1 MKAYDF
7 KDIRNVCILGHG
19 GVGKT
24 SLTEAMLFLGQGTD
38 RLGKVA
44 DGNTT
49 SDYDPEEVK
58 RKISISTSL
67 APLEWKNT
75 KLNIL
80 DTPGFFDFAG
90 EVKQAV
96 RVADAAVIVA
106 AAKAGV
112 QVGTEFSWNYCQ
124 ERKIPKLIFVSKMEE
139 DNANYAKVL
148 ESLREHFGMSIA
160 PFYVPILDGEKFKG
174 YVNVIKMQARKFE
187 GDKIVDIPV
196 PDEMM
201 DDVMPARQMILEA
214 IAETSEE
221 LMDKFFAGEEFTPEE
236 IQTAL
241 RAGVEDL
248 SITPVLCG
256 SSFTSASIR
265 KLLDA
270 IIEYF
275 PSPDE
280 APEEIGAK
288 PGTEDEVSIKCDP
301 AAPLAALVF
310 KTIADPF
317 VGKLSFFRVYSG
329 TLKPDSTVYNANQA
343 MVEKVGKL
351 FVMRGKK
358 QLDATAVSA
367 GDIGAI
373 PKLAKTNT
381 GDTLCAQ
388 SAPVILKGIEFPA
401 PSLIMAI
408 EPREKGDEEKISVG
422 LARLREEDKT
432 LRVETNTE
440 THQTLIEGM
449 GDLHLDI
456 ITSRLKEKFK
466 VSVDLTQAKVA
477 YREAIKKK
485 VKVEGKHKKQS
496 GGHGQ
501 YGHVWIEFEPDPTA
515 EDLVFEEKIFGG
527 SVPKN
532 YFPAVEKG
540 LRESAL
546 HGTLAGYPVVNL
558 KATLLDGSYHPVD
571 SSEMAF
577 KMAAS
582 LAFKS
587 GMAQAS
593 PVLLEPVNSLEVLVP
608 DQYMGDIIGDINKRR
623 GRVLG
628 MNPVGNGVQQVV
640 AEAPAAELSS
650 YATDL
655 RSMTQARGTFTQSFA
670 RYEEA
675 PPQVTQKIVEEAKK
689 HQEA

>member
-24 SLTEAMLFLGQGTD
+24 SLTEAMLYLGQGSD

-44 DGNTT
+44 DGNTV

-58 RKISISTSL
+58 RKISISSSL
-67 APLEWKNT
+67 APLEWKN
-75 KLNIL
+75 KKINVL

-90 EVKQAV
+90 EVKECV
-96 RVADAAVIVA
+96 RVADAAVIVV

-112 QVGTEFSWNYCQ
+112 QVGTEFAWNYAE
-124 ERKIPKLIFVSKMEE
+124 ERKIPKIIFVSKMEE
-139 DNANYAKVL
+139 ENANYAKVL
-148 ESLREHFGMSIA
+148 ENLREAFGMSIA
-160 PFYVPILDGEKFKG
+160 PFYVPILDGERFKG
-174 YVNVIKMQARKFE
+174 YVNVIKMQARKFD
-187 GDKIVDIPV
+187 GDKIIDVDV
-196 PDEMM
+196 PEDMM
-201 DDVMPARQMILEA
+201 DVVLPARQMILEA

-221 LMDKFFAGEEFTPEE
+221 LMDKFFAGEEFTPDE

-248 SITPVLCG
+248 SIVPVLCG

-280 APEEIGAK
+280 GPKEVAVKA
-288 PGTEDEVSIKCDP
+288 GTEEGVEIKCDP
-301 AAPLAALVF
+301 NAPLSALVF

-317 VGKLSFFRVYSG
+317 VGKLSFVRVYSG
-329 TLKPDSTVYNANQA
+329 TLKADSTVYNANQA
-343 MVEKVGKL
+343 QTEKVGKIY
-351 FVMRGKK
+351 FMRGKK
-358 QLDATAVSA
+358 QLDTPQIIA

-373 PKLAKTNT
+373 PKLVKTKT
-381 GDTLCAQ
+381 GDTLCL
-388 SAPVILKGIEFPA
+388 SSNPMILNGIEFPKPA
-401 PSLIMAI
+401 LTLCISPKT
-408 EPREKGDEEKISVG
+408 KGDEEKISTG
-422 LARLREEDKT
+422 LNRLMEEDKT
-432 LRVETNTE
+432 LQEEINTE
-440 THQTLIEGM
+440 THQTLIKGL
-449 GDLHLDI
+449 GDLHLDVI
-456 ITSRLKEKFK
+456 VNKLKDKFK
-466 VSVDLTQAKVA
+466 VDVLLSEPKVA
-477 YREAIKKK
+477 YRETIRKK

-501 YGHVWIEFEPDPTA
+501 YGHVWIEFEPGEET
-515 EDLVFEEKIFGG
+515 DLVFDEKIFGG

-546 HGTLAGYPVVNL
+546 HGVLAGYPVVNL
-558 KATLLDGSYHPVD
+558 KATLVDGSYHPVD

-582 LAFKS
+582 IAFKNGLS
-587 GMAQAS
+587 QAN
-593 PVLLEPVNSLEVLVP
+593 PVLLEPVDKIEVYIP
-608 DQYMGDIIGDINKRR
+608 DSYMGDIIGDINKRR

-628 MNPVGNGVQQVV
+628 MNPAGKGIQQVI
-640 AEAPAAELSS
+640 AEVPASELTK

-655 RSMTQARGTFTQSFA
+655 RSMTQARGRFTQEFV

-675 PPQVTQKIVEEAKK
+675 PPMVVEKVVAEAAKNK
-689 HQEA
+689 ED

>member
-24 SLTEAMLFLGQGTD
+24 SLTEAMLYLGQGND

-44 DGNTT
+44 DGNTV

-58 RKISISTSL
+58 RKISISSSL
-67 APLEWKNT
+67 APLEWKN
-75 KLNIL
+75 KKINVL

-90 EVKQAV
+90 EVKECV
-96 RVADAAVIVA
+96 RVADAAVIVV

-112 QVGTEFSWNYCQ
+112 QVGTEFAWNYAE
-124 ERKIPKLIFVSKMEE
+124 ERKIPKIIFVSKMEE
-139 DNANYAKVL
+139 ENANYAKVL
-148 ESLREHFGMSIA
+148 ENLREAFGMSIA
-160 PFYVPILDGEKFKG
+160 PFYVPILDGERFKG
-174 YVNVIKMQARKFE
+174 YVNVIKMQARKFD
-187 GDKIVDIPV
+187 GDKIIDVDV
-196 PDEMM
+196 PEDMM
-201 DDVMPARQMILEA
+201 DVVLPARQMILEA

-221 LMDKFFAGEEFTPEE
+221 LMDKFFAGEEFTPDE

-248 SITPVLCG
+248 SIVPVLCG

-280 APEEIGAK
+280 GPKEVAVKA
-288 PGTEDEVSIKCDP
+288 GTEEGVEIKCDP
-301 AAPLAALVF
+301 NAPLSALVF

-317 VGKLSFFRVYSG
+317 VGKLSFVRVYSG
-329 TLKPDSTVYNANQA
+329 TLKADSTVYNANQA
-343 MVEKVGKL
+343 QTEKVGKIY
-351 FVMRGKK
+351 FMRGKK
-358 QLDATAVSA
+358 QLDTPQIIA

-373 PKLAKTNT
+373 PKLVKTKT
-381 GDTLCAQ
+381 GDTLCL
-388 SAPVILKGIEFPA
+388 SSNPMVLNGIEFPKPA
-401 PSLIMAI
+401 LTLCISPKT
-408 EPREKGDEEKISVG
+408 KGDEEKISTG
-422 LARLREEDKT
+422 LNRLMEEDKT
-432 LRVETNTE
+432 LQEEVNTE
-440 THQTLIEGM
+440 THQTLIKGL
-449 GDLHLDI
+449 GDLHLDVI
-456 ITSRLKEKFK
+456 VNKLKDKFK
-466 VSVDLTQAKVA
+466 VDVLLSEPKVA
-477 YREAIKKK
+477 YRETIRKK

-501 YGHVWIEFEPDPTA
+501 YGHVWIEFEPGEET
-515 EDLVFEEKIFGG
+515 DLVFDEKIFGG

-546 HGTLAGYPVVNL
+546 HGVLAGYPVVNL
-558 KATLLDGSYHPVD
+558 KATLVDGSYHPVD

-582 LAFKS
+582 IAFKNGLS
-587 GMAQAS
+587 QAN
-593 PVLLEPVNSLEVLVP
+593 PVLLEPVDKIEVYIP
-608 DQYMGDIIGDINKRR
+608 DSYMGDIIGDINKRR

-628 MNPVGNGVQQVV
+628 MNPAGKGIQQVI
-640 AEAPAAELSS
+640 AEVPASELTK

-655 RSMTQARGTFTQSFA
+655 RSMTQARGRFTQEFV

-675 PPQVTQKIVEEAKK
+675 PPMVVEKVVAEAAKNK
-689 HQEA
+689 ED

>member
-24 SLTEAMLFLGQGTD
+24 SLTEAMLYLGQGND

-44 DGNTT
+44 DGNTV

-58 RKISISTSL
+58 RKISISSSL
-67 APLEWKNT
+67 APLEWKN
-75 KLNIL
+75 KKINVL

-90 EVKQAV
+90 EVKECV
-96 RVADAAVIVA
+96 RVADAAVIVV

-112 QVGTEFSWNYCQ
+112 QVGTEFAWNYAE
-124 ERKIPKLIFVSKMEE
+124 ERKIPKIIFVSKMEE
-139 DNANYAKVL
+139 ENANYAKVL
-148 ESLREHFGMSIA
+148 ENLREAFGMSIA
-160 PFYVPILDGEKFKG
+160 PFYVPILDGERFKG
-174 YVNVIKMQARKFE
+174 YVNVIKMQARKFD
-187 GDKIVDIPV
+187 GDKIIDVDV
-196 PDEMM
+196 PEDMM
-201 DDVMPARQMILEA
+201 DVVLPARQMILEA

-221 LMDKFFAGEEFTPEE
+221 LMDKFFAGEEFTPDE

-248 SITPVLCG
+248 SIVPVLCG

-280 APEEIGAK
+280 GPKEVAVKA
-288 PGTEDEVSIKCDP
+288 GTEEGVEIKCDP
-301 AAPLAALVF
+301 NAPLSALVF

-317 VGKLSFFRVYSG
+317 VGKLSFVRVYSG
-329 TLKPDSTVYNANQA
+329 TLKADSTVYNANQA
-343 MVEKVGKL
+343 QTEKVGKIY
-351 FVMRGKK
+351 FMRGKK
-358 QLDATAVSA
+358 QLDTPQIIA

-373 PKLAKTNT
+373 PKLVKTKT
-381 GDTLCAQ
+381 GDTLCL
-388 SAPVILKGIEFPA
+388 SSNPMVLNGIEFPKPA
-401 PSLIMAI
+401 LTLCISPKT
-408 EPREKGDEEKISVG
+408 KGDEEKISTG
-422 LARLREEDKT
+422 LNRLMEEDKT
-432 LRVETNTE
+432 LQEEVNTE
-440 THQTLIEGM
+440 THQTLIKGL
-449 GDLHLDI
+449 GDLHLDVI
-456 ITSRLKEKFK
+456 VNKLKDKFK
-466 VSVDLTQAKVA
+466 VDVLLSEPKVA
-477 YREAIKKK
+477 YRETIRKK

-501 YGHVWIEFEPDPTA
+501 YGHVWIEFEPGEET
-515 EDLVFEEKIFGG
+515 DLVFDEKIFGG

-546 HGTLAGYPVVNL
+546 HGVLAGYPVVNL
-558 KATLLDGSYHPVD
+558 KATLVDGSYHPVD

-582 LAFKS
+582 IAFKNGLS
-587 GMAQAS
+587 QAN
-593 PVLLEPVNSLEVLVP
+593 PVLLEPVDKIEVYIP
-608 DQYMGDIIGDINKRR
+608 DSYMGDIIGDINKRR

-628 MNPVGNGVQQVV
+628 MNPAGKGIQQVI
-640 AEAPAAELSS
+640 AEVPASELTK

-655 RSMTQARGTFTQSFA
+655 RSMTQARGCFTQEFV

-675 PPQVTQKIVEEAKK
+675 PPMVVEKVVAEAAKNK
-689 HQEA
+689 ED